1 MSKVKD
7 VFAYDPDPEQEVW
20 KAIAGFEGL
29 YEVSNFGRVRRI
41 FCYGRPYIR
50 PCKPKITK
58 DGYFE
63 STLVKNNKPKCIRTH
78 RLVAQAFCENPENKL
93 EVNHIDG
100 NKLNN
105 HASNLEWCTS
115 SENQKHA
122 YKLGLQ
128 KVSGGAIS
136 NRKKVRCIELGK
148 TMDSLNAMQ
157 RYLCKFG
164 YTNSTRLNALST
176 AMNNGSKTYKGLHF
190 EFVERG

>member
-7 VFAYDPDPEQEVW
+7 AFAYDPDPKQEVW

-41 FCYGRPYIR
+41 FRYGRPYVT

-63 STLVKNNKPKCIRTH
+63 NTLFKDGKAKHIRTH
-78 RLVAQAFCENPENKL
+78 RLVAQAFCENPENKP

-105 HASNLEWCTS
+105 HASNLEYCTS

-122 YKLGLQ
+122 YQLGLQ
-128 KVSGGAIS
+128 KASGGAIS
-136 NRKKVRCIELGK
+136 NRKKVRCIELGV
-148 TMDSLNAMQ
+148 TTDSLNAMQ
-157 RYLCKFG
+157 RYLYNLG
-164 YTNSTRLNALST
+164 YTNTDRLKALST

-190 EFVERG
+190 EFI